1 MDLIKLHNCTH
12 GDMESTSILEAYIP
26 YLTTGAGLLKS
37 VIFLNSTI
45 GPFSEIVFD
54 KEFE

>member
-1 MDLIKLHNCTH
+1 VDLIKLHNCTH

-37 VIFLNSTI
+37 VVFLNSTI